1 MQVRTSIAVAAQE
14 AGEAGQG
21 ALGSAER
28 GRQHRRAG
36 EGAEGLWVSTRPG
49 SLLSSKPA
57 CAAALQSHCPDLC
70 LFPRTSVP
78 FRSARRGA
86 CGRLGC
92 GPLIRAALSAW
103 VIGAAQIPRAAP
115 PWSLWPRTS
124 LACPHLQHPVPL
136 CVSCGA
142 RAGSS
147 QLLEE
152 AVKPERL
159 AIYRKQCASMA

>member
-1 MQVRTSIAVAAQE
+1 MAAQE
-14 AGEAGQG
+14 SRRRCRGAVGEHPSWQPPFLQASVCCC
-21 ALGSAER
+21 SAESLPRPLPVPQAFCPISVSKTR
-28 GRQHRRAG
+28 GVR
-36 EGAEGLWVSTRPG
+36 
-49 SLLSSKPA
+49 
-57 CAAALQSHCPDLC
+57 
-70 LFPRTSVP
+70 
-78 FRSARRGA
+78 
-86 CGRLGC
+86 RLGC

-115 PWSLWPRTS
+115 PWSPWPRTS

-142 RAGSS
+142 QAGSS

>member
-1 MQVRTSIAVAAQE
+1 M
-14 AGEAGQG
+14 
-21 ALGSAER
+21 
-28 GRQHRRAG
+28 
-36 EGAEGLWVSTRPG
+36 STRPG

-70 LFPRTSVP
+70 LFPRPSVP

-115 PWSLWPRTS
+115 PWSPWPRTS
-124 LACPHLQHPVPL
+124 LACPHLQYPVPL

-142 RAGSS
+142 RRSAGWQFAAPGRSCKARAAGRLP
-147 QLLEE
+147 QTMRQHGLTF
-152 AVKPERL
+152 RL
-159 AIYRKQCASMA
+159 AGNSRDLSFWFH